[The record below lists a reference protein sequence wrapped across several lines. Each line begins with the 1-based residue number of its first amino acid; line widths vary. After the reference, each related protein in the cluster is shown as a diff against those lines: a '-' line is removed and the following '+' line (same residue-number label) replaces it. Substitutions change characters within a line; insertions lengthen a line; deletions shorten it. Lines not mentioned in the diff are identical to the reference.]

1 MALRYED
8 LLGEGGL
15 GNAGTQPLPTGP
27 SLPSPSPSASA
38 PAAPA
43 PGAAAAPIAPG
54 LQGPYF
60 QPGAGN
66 DASAGLSALSSA
78 GPNRPVPQFDDQFFG
93 QLRNTLSGVVSGRD
107 VPFTDRIIRG
117 LKGNAFAAAR
127 DQAEVGAADAASD
140 SLRRGVY
147 RSAAGVNDAA
157 AARDRASAQGV
168 AATANID
175 AQAAQANFNARMSAI
190 QQGKALLDQLAER
203 IRSQEALGVDVAR
216 ARADLMLGYDRIAA
230 AERQQHNDLNAA
242 LERQIIGGQMG
253 A

>member
-1 MALRYED
+1 MATKYED
-8 LLGEGGL
+8 LL
-15 GNAGTQPLPTGP
+15 NGTSPGTMPVQAPNT
-27 SLPSPSPSASA
+27 SLPA
-38 PAAPA
+38 PGAAPA
-43 PGAAAAPIAPG
+43 PGSAPAPSPVGPG

-66 DASAGLSALSSA
+66 DASSGLSALASA
-78 GPNRPVPQFDDQFFG
+78 GPNRPVPEFDERFFG

-127 DQAEVGAADAASD
+127 DQAATGVAEATSD

-157 AARDRASAQGV
+157 AARDRAAAQGV

-175 AQAAQANFNARMSAI
+175 SQAAQANFNARMSAI

-216 ARADLMLGYDRIAA
+216 ARADLMLAYDRISA